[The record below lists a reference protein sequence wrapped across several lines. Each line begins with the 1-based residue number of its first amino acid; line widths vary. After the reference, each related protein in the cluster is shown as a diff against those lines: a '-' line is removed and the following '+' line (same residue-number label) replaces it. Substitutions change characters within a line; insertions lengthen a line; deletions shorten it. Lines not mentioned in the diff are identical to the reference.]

1 MVAEVGVSCRQ
12 TAKPAVAGSL
22 LMVVFSG
29 SDVDHA
35 PAMSGIMGQ
44 LPLTSED
51 AENWASFPGESALWS
66 AVAFGGV
73 MAVVIEHGSLAAT
86 AGNVNSRHKIVRLDQ
101 RLAILAVL
109 AFVSHRRLQLAM
121 GNLGFMGG
129 RGVCRQLDYTAGLIP
144 LL

>member
-1 MVAEVGVSCRQ
+1 MAGVGVSCRQ

-66 AVAFGGV
+66 AVAFGGL
-73 MAVVIEHGSLAAT
+73 MAVVIEHESLAAPLQRIIT
-86 AGNVNSRHKIVRLDQ
+86 ADKSAKASKRDTVFAR
-101 RLAILAVL
+101 
-109 AFVSHRRLQLAM
+109 
-121 GNLGFMGG
+121 
-129 RGVCRQLDYTAGLIP
+129 AGMKSSKRIASWVVGKL
-144 LL
+144 